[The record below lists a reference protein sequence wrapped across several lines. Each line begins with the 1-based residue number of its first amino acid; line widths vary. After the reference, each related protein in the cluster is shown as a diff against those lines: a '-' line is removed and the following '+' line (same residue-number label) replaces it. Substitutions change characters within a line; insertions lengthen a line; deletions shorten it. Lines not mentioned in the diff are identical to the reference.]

1 VVEKPDSPR
10 KFGISMLI
18 IAWLMI
24 FVLLG
29 LFFKEV
35 LDQQTNPNTEPLS
48 HVNQQLAEV
57 VLLPNRQHHYVA
69 TGIVNQQTVT
79 FLLDT
84 GATDVVVPESLAR
97 RLGLKKGAMQFAT
110 TANGT
115 VAVYNT
121 IIDQLAIGDIE
132 LQQLRASINP
142 AMEGEVIL
150 LGMSALKQVEFTQNS
165 GTLILRQQR

>member
-1 VVEKPDSPR
+1 MVAKPDSPR

-24 FVLLG
+24 FILLG

-35 LDQQTNPNTEPLS
+35 LDQQTNPNTQPLS
-48 HVNQQLAEV
+48 QGNQQLVEV
-57 VLLPNRQHHYVA
+57 VLLPNRQHHYIVS
-69 TGIVNQQTVT
+69 GLVNQQPVT

-84 GATDVVVPESLAR
+84 GATDVVVPETVAR
-97 RLGLKKGAMQFAT
+97 RLGLNKGATQFAT

-115 VAVYNT
+115 VTVYNT
-121 IIDQLAIGDIE
+121 VIDQLGIGDIK

-142 AMEGEVIL
+142 AMDGEVIL
-150 LGMSALKQVEFTQNS
+150 LGMSALKQVEFTQSN